1 MLPARLNEATNEGVE
16 MRKTYAL
23 IILMM
28 TLTAVVRAQTPTA
41 DPKTPPSPVNQVGAQ
56 SSAIIDDC
64 ACESQVLPEAAAVVN
79 GVKITSKDLKKAT
92 GESVSQLQ
100 QQVIEA
106 RKRELDLMINSRLL
120 DLEAKKRGITTTKL
134 LEQEVVS
141 KVNRPTTA
149 EGQAFYDQN
158 KARIKGQFAEV
169 ADDILN
175 YLLDQ
180 REREAAK
187 KFADGL
193 REANETT
200 VLITNVTAPKNEAE
214 RARVLA
220 TIKGE
225 PITSG
230 DIEDS
235 LKALIFDVQEQVYK
249 LRKDELDLTINDTLL
264 TQEAARRK
272 ITTAALLDAEIK
284 PQAVTDEQIRTFFE
298 QNKQRISGDLTQ
310 TREAIKQYLEQIEV
324 RRAEAAY
331 VEKLRAAASIQTFLI
346 APESPVFS
354 ISTTDQP
361 SLGKDTAPVTI
372 IAFTD
377 YQCPSC
383 ASMHPSLERVV
394 KEYGDKVRLV
404 TRDFPLTQHVDAFK
418 AAEAAEAAREQGKY
432 WEYIQV
438 LLKNQSLL
446 TVEKLKGYATEVGLD
461 RTRFD
466 SALDSGKF
474 KESVQHDIDDG
485 LRLGLKGTP
494 TLFINGRRVSVKSYE
509 DLKAL
514 VDAALK
520 NTKTTASLR

>member
-1 MLPARLNEATNEGVE
+1 
-16 MRKTYAL
+16 MRRAYAF
-23 IILMM
+23 IILIM
-28 TLTAVVRAQTPTA
+28 TLTAVARSQTPTA
-41 DPKTPPSPVNQVGAQ
+41 DPKTNLPSPVNQVAVQ
-56 SSAIIDDC
+56 PNSAVEDC
-64 ACESQVLPEAAAVVN
+64 ACESQILPEAVAIVN
-79 GVKITSKDLKKAT
+79 GVKITSNDLKKAT
-92 GESVSQLQ
+92 AESVSQLQ
-100 QQVIEA
+100 RQVIEA
-106 RKRELDLMINSRLL
+106 RRRELDLTINSRLL

-141 KVNRPTTA
+141 KVKRPTSA
-149 EGQAFYDQN
+149 EAQAFYDQN
-158 KARIKGQFAEV
+158 KARIKQEFTEV
-169 ADDILN
+169 ADDIIG
-175 YLLDQ
+175 YLQDQ
-180 REREAAK
+180 RERDAAK

-193 REANETT
+193 REANETK
-200 VLITNVTAPKNEAE
+200 VLVTEVTAPKNEAE

-220 TIKGE
+220 TVKGE

-235 LKALIFDVQEQVYK
+235 LKALVFDIQEQVYK

-264 TQEAARRK
+264 TQEAGRRK
-272 ITTAALLDAEIK
+272 ITTTALLDMEVK
-284 PQAVTDEQIRTFFE
+284 PAAVTDAQAQTFFNE
-298 QNKQRISGDLTQ
+298 NKERISGDFT
-310 TREAIKQYLEQIEV
+310 ESKDAIKRYLEQIEV
-324 RRAEAAY
+324 RRAEAAF
-331 VEKLRAAASIQTFLI
+331 VEKLRAAASIQVFLTT
-346 APESPVFS
+346 PESPVFS
-354 ISTTDQP
+354 ISTTNQP
-361 SLGKDTAPVTI
+361 SLGKDNAPVTI

-404 TRDFPLTQHVDAFK
+404 ARDFPLTQHAEAFK

-438 LLKNQSLL
+438 LLKNQSSLK
-446 TVEKLKGYATEVGLD
+446 VEKLKGYATEVGLD

-466 SALDSGKF
+466 NALDTGKF
-474 KESVQHDIDDG
+474 KESVQLDIDDG
-485 LRLGLKGTP
+485 IRLGLKGTP
-494 TLFINGRRVSVKSYE
+494 TLFVNGRRVSVKSYE